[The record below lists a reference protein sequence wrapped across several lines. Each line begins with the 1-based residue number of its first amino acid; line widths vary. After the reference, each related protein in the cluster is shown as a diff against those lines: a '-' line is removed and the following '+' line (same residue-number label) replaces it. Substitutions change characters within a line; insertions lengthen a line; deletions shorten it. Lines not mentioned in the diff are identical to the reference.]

1 MYNTGN
7 TTKNSSIQLG
17 RNIVVN
23 EPCPDID
30 FRYGPYSSVAEA
42 ENWIDRH
49 LRAIGL
55 TVGIIEDG
63 EVVEYWFKSDTTHL
77 VKKINDSEDL
87 YSPNESIPDDAISET
102 VSASKSSLQG
112 QTISQ
117 ILDKI
122 LFKDSPAYI
131 NDNAGNCS
139 ISAKNSSK
147 EVGTSHTTDL
157 YKTTVGIAKYGY
169 PVGQKSWQAGTLTV
183 NRSTITFG
191 NGNSC
196 SCSFTLTGIPTLKS
210 SYGVTPSSQPSY
222 TNTTGTKTATIT
234 GYYKCGFNYNYPTS
248 TSWTDFQVSSVGS
261 ITLQTTQTSSE
272 YIYIALPTDLKITAI
287 RVKHPLNDTY
297 EQLDD
302 PRVIDKIN
310 SEPLQFTSISSIY
323 RFNIWKLAK
332 AELNAN
338 GHPTQN
344 QQPIQIT
351 IAKNN

>member
-7 TTKNSSIQLG
+7 TIKNSSIQLG

-30 FRYGPYSSVAEA
+30 FRYGPYNSVAEA

-63 EVVEYWFKSDTTHL
+63 EIVEYWFKSDTMHL
-77 VKKINDSEDL
+77 VKKLNDGENL
-87 YSPNESIPDDAISET
+87 YSPSESIPDDAISET

-147 EVGTSHTTDL
+147 EVKTPHTTDL
-157 YKTTVGIAKYGY
+157 YKTTIGTASYGY
-169 PVGQKSWQAGTLTV
+169 PVGQKNWQVGVLTV
-183 NRSTITFG
+183 NRSTITLG
-191 NGNSC
+191 NDNSC
-196 SCSFTLTGIPTLKS
+196 SCSFTLTDIPILNS
-210 SYGVTPSSQPSY
+210 SYGITPSLQPSY
-222 TNTTGTKTATIT
+222 TNTTTKTATIT

-248 TSWTDFQVSSVGS
+248 TSWVDFQVSSVGS
-261 ITLQTTQTSSE
+261 VTLQTTQTSSE
-272 YIYIALPTDLKITAI
+272 YVYIALPTDLKITAV

-297 EQLDD
+297 ESLND
-302 PRVIDKIN
+302 PRAIEEIN
-310 SEPLQFTSISSIY
+310 SESLQFTSISSFY
-323 RFNIWKLAK
+323 SFNVWKLAK
-332 AELNAN
+332 AEFNSN
-338 GHPTQN
+338 GHSTPN
-344 QQPIQIT
+344 RQPIQIT